1 VDTRTKIV
9 DRAGAE
15 RSAAAGQPLT
25 VVTGYFDP
33 LTAAHA
39 ERLGALAGAGRPL
52 LVVVRTPEEPL
63 LAARARAELVAA
75 LAAVRHVV
83 VEEGDCAWVE
93 RLPAAR
99 LVREEDADLE
109 RRRALVARVRR
120 RQAAG

>member
-1 VDTRTKIV
+1 VDTRTKII
-9 DRAGAE
+9 DRAEAE
-15 RSAAAGQPLT
+15 RIAAAGARPA

-39 ERLGALAGAGRPL
+39 ARLAVIAAAGHPL

-75 LAAVRHVV
+75 LAAVNHVV
-83 VEEGDCAWVE
+83 VEEGDPAWLE
-93 RLPAAR
+93 RLDAAEWIH
-99 LVREEDADLE
+99 EEDADL
-109 RRRALVARVRR
+109 RRRRHLIARVQG